1 MKYIAIPIILVISYY
16 FYNSSNEY
24 EKEKL
29 NCETQKEIY
38 HSERFIWLISGK
50 YIDGECFEI
59 YNF

>member
-1 MKYIAIPIILVISYY
+1 MKYIIISIILVISYY
-16 FYNSSNEY
+16 FYSSNNEY

-38 HSERFIWLISGK
+38 HSERFSWLISGK